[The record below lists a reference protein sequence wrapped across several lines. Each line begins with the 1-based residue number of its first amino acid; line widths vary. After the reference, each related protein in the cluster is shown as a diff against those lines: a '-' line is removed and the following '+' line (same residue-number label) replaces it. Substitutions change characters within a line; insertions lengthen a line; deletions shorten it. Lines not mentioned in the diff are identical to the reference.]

1 MNKLFYICR
10 AVDNQPQELNYKNK
24 DELLDQAASIIT
36 NPHLE
41 LLDLIVEDQ
50 KIRWAVYSDK
60 IVFIDSVGEIIKKV
74 KLKKF

>member
-24 DELLDQAASIIT
+24 EDLLDQAASIIS

-41 LLDLIVEDQ
+41 LLDLTVEDQ
-50 KIRWAVYSDK
+50 KIRWAVHSDK
-60 IVFIDSVGEIIKKV
+60 IVFIDSTGKVIKKV
-74 KLKKF
+74 KVK